1 MCVHITSDLLLLS
14 RFLSFANSR
23 LTKGVTFC
31 HHNALNHV
39 IQLLDLEPSV
49 GFDIRVIPL
58 PPTIDITRLPYFNF
72 TKYDMMHIHQQR
84 LSLI

>member
-14 RFLSFANSR
+14 RFLLFANSR

-31 HHNALNHV
+31 HDNALNHV

-49 GFDIRVIPL
+49 GFDIHVLSPC
-58 PPTIDITRLPYFNF
+58 
-72 TKYDMMHIHQQR
+72 HQ
-84 LSLI
+84 LSILLDFPILISQNMI